1 MPIPT
6 QTMHSLFCY
15 LLWSSWEVAWGSA
28 GSLATQE
35 EADVGMGTP
44 VLEAGVLSGSP
55 DSPSTEQLGLS
66 GLSDTSSGNKIL

>member
-1 MPIPT
+1 M
-6 QTMHSLFCY
+6 
-15 LLWSSWEVAWGSA
+15 AWGSA

-44 VLEAGVLSGSP
+44 VLEAGVLSESP